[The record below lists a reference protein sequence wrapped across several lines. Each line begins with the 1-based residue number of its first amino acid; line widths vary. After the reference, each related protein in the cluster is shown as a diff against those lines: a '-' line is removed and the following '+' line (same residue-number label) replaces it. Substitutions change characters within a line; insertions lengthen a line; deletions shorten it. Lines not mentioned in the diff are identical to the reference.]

1 MLAHRG
7 VLILVFGILGLVLC
21 APLGIAAFVMGRAD
35 LGRMSAGVM
44 DSSGRTITQIGMIL
58 GAIATVIF
66 VIQLAWGILY
76 AIGAASKPFFW
87 VF

>member
-7 VLILVFGILGLVLC
+7 ALILVLGILGLVLC
-21 APLGIAAFVMGRAD
+21 APLGIVAFFMGRED
-35 LGRMSAGVM
+35 LRRMSAGVT
-44 DSSGRTITQIGMIL
+44 DPAGRSMAQIGMIL
-58 GAIATVIF
+58 GAIATAIF
-66 VIQLAWGILY
+66 VIQVAWGTLY